1 MHNPKGRSA
10 FWIYRAIG
18 LGHSPAVPLNDF
30 EGSLV
35 GCRPQPW
42 TGVARHCC
50 FCFNREP
57 HGLHTSDTPV
67 PREDIGF
74 STHPG
79 KDLTLRT
86 LQLF

>member
-18 LGHSPAVPLNDF
+18 LGHFFAVPLNDF

-42 TGVARHCC
+42 TSVHRHGS
-50 FCFNREP
+50 FPREL
-57 HGLHTSDTPV
+57 HGLHTVHARVSKESFGVAANP
-67 PREDIGF
+67 E
-74 STHPG
+74 
-79 KDLTLRT
+79 KDLTFQTLRP
-86 LQLF
+86 F